1 MRKKDVFFLLF
12 LLVVLIAG
20 LVASLGYPYRARFFP
35 LIIISLCGVLVLVEL
50 LKAFIPILKTEP
62 GNQDIK
68 ISEEA
73 VDTEKHQPLKFL
85 FTMVWIGVFA
95 LVLWLFGFVVGL
107 PLFLLAYVKMHGEKW
122 RWALILPAM
131 MFVIVYVG
139 FVIVLKSPLYEGLLF
154 L

>member
-1 MRKKDVFFLLF
+1 MRKKDVLFLLF
-12 LLVVLIAG
+12 LLAALIAG
-20 LVASLGYPYRARFFP
+20 FVASLGYPYRARFFP

-50 LKAFIPILKTEP
+50 LKAFMLNLKTEP
-62 GNQDIK
+62 DDQDVNK
-68 ISEEA
+68 SEEA
-73 VDTEKHQPLKFL
+73 LNTEKHQPLKFL

-95 LVLWLFGFVVGL
+95 LMLWLFGFVVGL

-122 RWALILPAM
+122 RWAIMLPAM

-139 FVIVLKSPLYEGLLF
+139 FGLLLKSPLYEGLLF